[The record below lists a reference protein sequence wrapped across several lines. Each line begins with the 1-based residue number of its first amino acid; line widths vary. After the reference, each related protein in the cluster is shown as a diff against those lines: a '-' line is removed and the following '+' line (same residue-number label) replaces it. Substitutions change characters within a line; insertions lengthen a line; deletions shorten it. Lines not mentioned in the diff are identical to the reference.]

1 MNLFEELKQ
10 SRALAETLQSH
21 FMSING
27 MHCWSPLIIDESK
40 IIVGFIGASPKTCI
54 KVSFLFAKS
63 GTVACLADVDSSLFR
78 RRRGKQLKVTPATS
92 RFVQANIAMLVDS
105 VNNKILASGRG
116 IGEMLQRLEM
126 LHGRLEM
133 TANELFA
140 LQKRYGTMLEV
151 DAVGSKSDFLLSV
164 NFTSLRG
171 SMAMQATF
179 ELNTLYP
186 FAPLNVSL
194 DDREGKVDVDLLRR
208 QLVKNAKPGFGYLS
222 RTCDTISAFLR

>member
-1 MNLFEELKQ
+1 
-10 SRALAETLQSH
+10 
-21 FMSING
+21 
-27 MHCWSPLIIDESK
+27 
-40 IIVGFIGASPKTCI
+40 
-54 KVSFLFAKS
+54 
-63 GTVACLADVDSSLFR
+63 
-78 RRRGKQLKVTPATS
+78 
-92 RFVQANIAMLVDS
+92 VQANIAMLIDS
-105 VNNKILASGRG
+105 VNNKILASGRS

-194 DDREGKVDVDLLRR
+194 DDRGGKVDVDLLRR